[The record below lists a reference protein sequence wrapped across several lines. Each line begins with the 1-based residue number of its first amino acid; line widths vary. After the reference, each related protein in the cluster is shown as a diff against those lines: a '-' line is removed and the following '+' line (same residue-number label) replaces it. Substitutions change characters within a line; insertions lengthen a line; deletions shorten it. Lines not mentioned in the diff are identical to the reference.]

1 MTKRP
6 PIDQR
11 TRDENGPAR
20 HVARQLIKGYMGSD
34 SIEVGGNVTPVA
46 EATITLI
53 EQDRR

>member
-1 MTKRP
+1 MGR
-6 PIDQR
+6 R
-11 TRDENGPAR
+11 GML
-20 HVARQLIKGYMGSD
+20 HVNIKGYMGSD